1 MEENGGGSLT
11 VLMESESGIGILT
24 VARPR
29 QLNAL
34 NKKVLQDLSDAIDG
48 ASADPEVGVIVI
60 TGEGPK
66 AFVAGADIAEMESF
80 SPSQACRFAR
90 FGQGV
95 MAKIEACHKPVIAA
109 VNGYALGGGCELA
122 LACDVRI
129 ASENARFGQPEVG
142 LGIVPGFGGTQ
153 RLVRLVGKATAM
165 ELVLTG
171 RVIDAGEALRIGLV
185 NKVVPEG
192 ESLEAAKQLAREMLA
207 KSSYAVRQ
215 AKKAILGSLSLS
227 SEDGFRLEERVF
239 GECFAHPDQRE
250 GMRAFL
256 EKRKPRY

>member
-1 MEENGGGSLT
+1 MPSIRK
-11 VLMESESGIGILT
+11 SFRS
-24 VARPR
+24 
-29 QLNAL
+29 
-34 NKKVLQDLSDAIDG
+34 SDAIDG

-165 ELVLTG
+165 DCFDG
-171 RVIDAGEALRIGLV
+171 AGNRCRRALRIGLV